1 MGAINTTITLTNPA
15 NPSKT
20 HTMEALVDTGA
31 VVLALP
37 RDVVDF
43 LGLDIFDQ
51 AVATLAT
58 GETTSLDVAGA
69 VEIEISGRRMRT
81 DCFVLPAAREALIG
95 QIVLERLDLIA
106 DCNQGTVYPRHGSS
120 PYPVLNLKGCST
132 G

>member
-1 MGAINTTITLTNPA
+1 MGAINTTITLTNPTD
-15 NPSKT
+15 PSKT

-58 GETTSLDVAGA
+58 GETTSLDVTGA
-69 VEIEISGRRMRT
+69 CRGSHGFQHDSRRLDFAYGDPFERQVLVSSGRPLRRATTNRT
-81 DCFVLPAAREALIG
+81 PRG
-95 QIVLERLDLIA
+95 QR
-106 DCNQGTVYPRHGSS
+106 P
-120 PYPVLNLKGCST
+120 
-132 G
+132 

>member
-20 HTMEALVDTGA
+20 HTMDALVDTGA

-37 RDVVDF
+37 CDVVDF

-69 VEIEISGRRMRT
+69 VEIEVSGRRMRT

-106 DCNQGTVYPRHGSS
+106 DCNQGTVYPRHGSL
-120 PYPVLNLKGCST
+120 PYPVLNLK
-132 G
+132 